1 MHPCA
6 QNVPIQVKNI
16 VPDNT
21 DSFHL
26 KTIVIDK
33 KIVILGS
40 TNWTASAFDNNIETD
55 VLINSDKLAQEI
67 LSYLKTI
74 KIDYAAEKY
83 LESIGPVTPI
93 SWEFLEN
100 QKIAALMGYNLK
112 DKRIR
117 GEGSEKGVWRNQ
129 PEEYR

>member
-55 VLINSDKLAQEI
+55 VLINSDKTNLFTCAGIIEKDNYQRVI
-67 LSYLKTI
+67 VVFVK
-74 KIDYAAEKY
+74 AAGASHRHAAGVAVPLFERVTEKV
-83 LESIGPVTPI
+83 LHHTSVPMFIIPMREHH
-93 SWEFLEN
+93 
-100 QKIAALMGYNLK
+100 
-112 DKRIR
+112 
-117 GEGSEKGVWRNQ
+117 
-129 PEEYR
+129 